1 MDDIVEIAT
10 QPVIALWGEA
20 VRARRIQGE
29 RITLAVVELD
39 PGADLP
45 SHTHEAEQVGLCIE
59 GSIMFDNDGEV
70 RTLGPGGAW
79 AVKSGRPHKA
89 IAGPEGAIVIEV
101 FNPVRADWDALPTSE
116 PAPGRWPAEGG

>member
-1 MDDIVEIAT
+1 MTKIIDIAT

-39 PGADLP
+39 PDADLP
-45 SHTHEAEQVGLCIE
+45 SHTHEAEQVGLCIK
-59 GSIMFDNDGEV
+59 GSITFDNDGEV

-89 IAGPEGAIVIEV
+89 VAGPEGAIVIEV
-101 FNPVRADWDALPTSE
+101 FNPVRADWDALRIDPPS
-116 PAPGRWPAEGG
+116 PPRWPAEAD